1 MAEIKTDEKVG
12 SSRGMRDDNSFHGS
26 SEKNSME
33 SLRVPP
39 KQEKNHKLAR
49 RHSRASQI
57 SHASHNS
64 DPLEPLELAI
74 SGAYNTIE
82 DGDHYGR
89 EASVSRVRTTT
100 SVGSTASR
108 PPDFE
113 VYFAEDDPD
122 NPRYWPLWYRTWC
135 LVCISFTT
143 WVVVFYSTSYTAS
156 ITGLHL
162 DFGVADTAV
171 TTLGVTA
178 YLLGLAGG
186 SLFAAPFSELFGRRP
201 VYIASMV
208 VFTLLVIPAC
218 LATSLEEII
227 AVRFFGYVAS
237 RLRPIFACHPRANNP
252 H

>member
-1 MAEIKTDEKVG
+1 MAEIKTDEKDG
-12 SSRGMRDDNSFHGS
+12 SSRDVRDDNSFQGS
-26 SEKNSME
+26 SDKNSME
-33 SLRVPP
+33 SLRAPP
-39 KQEKNHKLAR
+39 KQERYHKLAR

-74 SGAYNTIE
+74 SGAYNTLE
-82 DGDHYGR
+82 DGNNYDR
-89 EASVSRVRTTT
+89 RALSRAGTAA

-113 VYFAEDDPD
+113 VYFEDDDPD
-122 NPRYWPLWYRTWC
+122 NPRYWPLWYRAWC

-156 ITGLHL
+156 IPGLQA
-162 DFGVADTAV
+162 DFGVANTAV

-178 YLLGLAGG
+178 YLLGLAAG

-201 VYIASMV
+201 VYMASMV
-208 VFTLLVIPAC
+208 VFTVLVIPAC

-227 AVRFFGYVAS
+227 VVRFFGYVATTPC
-237 RLRPIFACHPRANNP
+237 LI
-252 H
+252 